1 MPATTMTDD
10 DVPHGE
16 PETLRP
22 GRADGPFRP
31 SAFMTV
37 TAGPAPV
44 PVVPVAEDPPGSAKK
59 NRWRGRFR
67 AIVAS
72 AFHDDI
78 NRIAVLGNQ
87 VKFIN

>member
-1 MPATTMTDD
+1 MTDD
-10 DVPHGE
+10 DVPLRE
-16 PETLRP
+16 PETICR
-22 GRADGPFRP
+22 GRADGPFHP
-31 SAFMTV
+31 SAVMTV

-44 PVVPVAEDPPGSAKK
+44 AVVPVAEDPPGSAKK
-59 NRWRGRFR
+59 NRLRGRFR